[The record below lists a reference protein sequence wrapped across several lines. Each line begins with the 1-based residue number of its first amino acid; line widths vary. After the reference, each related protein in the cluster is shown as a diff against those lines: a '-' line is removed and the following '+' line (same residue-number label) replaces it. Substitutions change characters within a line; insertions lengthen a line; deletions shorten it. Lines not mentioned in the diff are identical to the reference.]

1 MTDPT
6 FAQIQANLEAFGRRL
21 DRLEARLRLLRPDPE
36 PHAPPRP
43 EAFGARD
50 FTELRE
56 ATR

>member
-21 DRLEARLRLLRPDPE
+21 DRLEARLRLLRPDPD
-36 PHAPPRP
+36 PRGRCRP
-43 EAFGARD
+43 DLGALD
-50 FTELRE
+50 FTELQE